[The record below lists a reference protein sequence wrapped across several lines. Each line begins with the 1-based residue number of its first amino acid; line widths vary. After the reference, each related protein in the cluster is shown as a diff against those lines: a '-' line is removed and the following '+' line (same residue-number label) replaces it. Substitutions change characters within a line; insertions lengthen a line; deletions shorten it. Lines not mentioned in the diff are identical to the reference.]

1 VGTLHQ
7 DVQRILATEGVITRR
22 DYPVLIGTIDRLIRN
37 GRLRAVLPG
46 VYAQPEACESMSTRV
61 RALMR
66 WDPDAILVNEVA
78 AWASFWPQIRVPLI
92 ACSLKHQRRPQPG
105 YEFKRR
111 QIPPELVVCR
121 GGIRYT
127 SPALTALDLCARL
140 GGEVIDQAL
149 RSRATTLALIHRAME
164 LTAVRAANQIRRQL
178 LLDSRDEPW
187 SEAERLFH
195 RLLREAGI
203 TGWKANQPVVLNG
216 STCYVDVIFR
226 KMKLAIEIDGRLF
239 HTGAEVFETDRW
251 RQNLLILDGWCA
263 LRFTWTMIEEQPET
277 VLAMVRE
284 AIEMLTAARG

>member
-1 VGTLHQ
+1 MALV
-7 DVQRILATEGVITRR
+7 R
-22 DYPVLIGTIDRLIRN
+22 
-37 GRLRAVLPG
+37 VLPG
-46 VYAQPEACESMSTRV
+46 VYAASDQAASLQTRV
-61 RALMR
+61 RALR
-66 WDPDAILVNEVA
+66 CFDRDAILTGAIA
-78 AWASFWPQIRVPLI
+78 ARLSFWPELRVEAI
-92 ACSLKHQRRPQPG
+92 ECAVRHSRSPQPG
-105 YEFKRR
+105 YRFSRR
-111 QIPPELVVCR
+111 QIPPELVVRR

-140 GGEVIDQAL
+140 GGEAIDQAL
-149 RSRATTLALIHRAME
+149 RSRATTLALLHRAME
-164 LTAVRAANQIRRQL
+164 LTAARAGNQTRRQL

-203 TGWKANQPVVLNG
+203 TGWKANQPVTLNG

-226 KMKLAIEIDGRLF
+226 KLKLAIEIDGRLF

-251 RQNLLILDGWCA
+251 RQNLLILDGWRV

-284 AIEMLTAARG
+284 AIEMLTAAQA